1 MRILLASKI
10 DPTTI
15 DELSKQHEVSTCFD
29 GTQEEL
35 IAAIPGNEAI
45 IFRSGVQ
52 ISRPVMSASPELRLL
67 IRAGSGMDNIDLDYV
82 NEKGLTLERIPQP
95 GAKAVSE
102 LSFAFML
109 SLARELLKT
118 DRLTREGA
126 WPKHQVKG
134 RLLTGK
140 TLGIVGYGNI
150 GSRVGWMGAAWGM
163 KVLGVRNDAYPFP
176 EIDVSDHDVEFTD
189 LDDLLSRSDFVSI
202 HCPLDDTTRGMI
214 GAREL
219 SLMKPGSIL
228 VNLARGGVVDE
239 EALLKELKDGS
250 RLIGAATDV
259 HAAEGPGEI
268 SPLAELD
275 NVILTPHMGAMALEV
290 QSEIGGRILAL
301 VDQYDSGDRSNGAET
316 TEPSNVENN

>member
-1 MRILLASKI
+1 MKILLASKI
-10 DPTTI
+10 DPATI
-15 DELSKQHEVSTCFD
+15 ERLSESHDVSSCFD
-29 GTQEEL
+29 GTEEEL
-35 IAAIPGNEAI
+35 IAAIPGTEAI

-52 ISRPVMSASPELRLL
+52 ISGPVMSASPELRLL

-82 NEKGLTLERIPQP
+82 NDNDLALERIPQP

-109 SLARELLKT
+109 ALARDLLNT

-140 TLGIVGYGNI
+140 TLGVVGYGNI
-150 GSRVGWMGAAWGM
+150 GSRVGRMGAAWGM
-163 KVLGVRNDAYPFP
+163 SVLGTRRPDYPFP
-176 EIDVSDHDVEFTD
+176 EIDVSDHHVEFTD
-189 LDDLLSRSDFVSI
+189 LDDLLARSDFVAI
-202 HCPLDDTTRGMI
+202 HCPLDDTTRNLI

-239 EALLKELKDGS
+239 EALLKELEDGS

-259 HAAEGPGEI
+259 HANEGPGKI
-268 SPLAELD
+268 SPLADLD
-275 NVILTPHMGAMALEV
+275 NVILTPHMGAMAIEV
-290 QSEIGGRILAL
+290 QSEIGARILEL
-301 VDQYDSGDRSNGAET
+301 VEQYDKQAASGPEET
-316 TEPSNVENN
+316 Q